1 MRKFILLTF
10 ALLCALSSS
19 AQGETSTSNK
29 NDSISSYIATIL
41 EDIDMR
47 ILKSEAN
54 DRYKF
59 YPTENIYNFLKLS
72 KFNGLW
78 TPIRK
83 GLFLL
88 TMKTSHGAVAVCLN
102 FIQHRICI
110 NSFCWIRLMAER
122 GMSNGE

>member
-59 YPTENIYNFLKLS
+59 YPTENIYNFLKLDTYS
-72 KFNGLW
+72 VLDKVQTNCHCSMRGL
-78 TPIRK
+78 
-83 GLFLL
+83 
-88 TMKTSHGAVAVCLN
+88 HC
-102 FIQHRICI
+102 
-110 NSFCWIRLMAER
+110 
-122 GMSNGE
+122 